1 MQIVTTEKKFSL
13 FEGEVSFD
21 FISDLSPKEKDAVFT
36 LTVCGEIPV
45 PLICA
50 GDRLILPVDEGI
62 AIEADKEYEKG
73 ELDISNIGGTFY
85 SREGTL
91 AMLLVEREG
100 KFLMIALDDAT
111 HASYRA
117 VRTQGLYALSLTT
130 EKETTVFY
138 GIFDTLPE
146 AAAYY
151 RRHLAKAS
159 VTLTEKIEKNPEILK
174 LAHGAVFWVWQDNYD
189 EVMYADRDTDADPSV
204 GGAIFDIADA
214 LRAGG
219 VDNALF
225 GIFFNEDSQSVEAL
239 YRKYGYIATQ
249 YDNYNDVLD
258 PSMLSLIPNNRARR
272 CDYTRRRMKDYPDGV
287 QIRADG
293 SRKPAWALRGFDG
306 EMHPQNTL
314 CPVVAA
320 ERIKTEIPQIIA
332 RYPYYKGRFIDVYG
346 GCGLSECYSK
356 THPATKEEIV
366 EIKKDAFAALGEMG
380 LIAGTEDG
388 CDGIAD
394 SLVYAEGLHSPV
406 YFRNNDSGR
415 KHAHR
420 YTAERA
426 AHIRKYMLDPAS
438 RVPLFELVY
447 HDCLLALPYWGDS
460 SASDPS
466 LLKRKILF
474 ACLYGCVPLYSF
486 FVKDFEELRTDI
498 LESYHRIRSVLQE
511 IAALP
516 MTDFASLTE
525 NSTVQRSVFGGR
537 YEIVANFSSLT
548 YRYNGMSIAPEDF
561 YFGEIK

>member
-1 MQIVTTEKKFSL
+1 MKIVATEKGFSL
-13 FEGEVSFD
+13 SERTVTFD
-21 FISDLSPKEKDAVFT
+21 FISDRFPEEKDSLFT
-36 LTVCGEIPV
+36 LSVCGEAPM

-62 AIEADKEYEKG
+62 AIRADKEYDQG
-73 ELDISNIGGTFY
+73 ELDISSIGGTFC

-91 AMLLVEREG
+91 GMLIVERE
-100 KFLMIALDDAT
+100 KSFLMIAPQNTVYAT
-111 HASYRA
+111 YSA
-117 VRTQGLYALSLTT
+117 VRTNGLYHLKLVV
-130 EKETTVFY
+130 EKEMPVFY
-138 GIFDTLPE
+138 GVFGTLVE

-151 RRHLAKAS
+151 REHFAKAT
-159 VTLTEKIEKNPEILK
+159 VTLKKKIEKNPEILK

-189 EVMYADRDTDADPSV
+189 EVMYADRDTDANPSV
-204 GGAIFDIADA
+204 GTAIFDVADTLQA
-214 LRAGG
+214 NG

-225 GIFFNEDSQSVEAL
+225 GIFFNEDSQSVERL
-239 YRKYGYIATQ
+239 YQKYGYIATQ

-258 PSMLSLIPNNRARR
+258 PAMLSLIPNNRVRC
-272 CDYTRRRMKDYPDGV
+272 CDYTRRRMKDYPYGV

-293 SRKPAWALRGFDG
+293 TRKPAWALRGFDG

-314 CPVVAA
+314 CPAVAA

-332 RYPYYKGRFIDVYG
+332 RYPCYKGRFIDVYG
-346 GCGLSECYSK
+346 GCALSECYSK
-356 THPATKEEIV
+356 THPATKEEILK
-366 EIKKDAFAALGEMG
+366 IKKDAFAALGEMG

-420 YTAERA
+420 YTQERA
-426 AHIRKYMLDPAS
+426 AHIRKHMLDPTS
-438 RVPLFELVY
+438 RIPLFELVY

-460 SASDPS
+460 TASDAS

-486 FVKDFEELRTDI
+486 FVKDFARLKMDI
-498 LESYHRIRSVLQE
+498 LESYHRIRSVLQKV
-511 IAALP
+511 ATLP
-516 MTDFASLTE
+516 MTDFTSLTE
-525 NSTVQRSVFGGR
+525 DGTVQRSVFGGR
-537 YEIVANFSSLT
+537 YEVVANFSPLA
-548 YRYNGMSIAPEDF
+548 YRYSDKTVAPEDF
-561 YFGEIK
+561 YFGEL